1 MKTTFLFFI
10 LVAGISLI
18 AQTTMPD
25 RVVYAAAGR
34 WASPAS
40 GFSLTNNKIM
50 VYTIGEPIIYGGL
63 VGTRWIHN
71 GFEQPDKLIPIGPTV
86 VMLDKPDP
94 VFKVYPN
101 PMTSHSIIEGPQEQE
116 EQITLQLIDAN
127 AKLIAEYAM
136 DSPRLQID
144 FENTLAPGTYFLNF
158 YTLNG
163 QFIQQNKL
171 IKQ

>member
-1 MKTTFLFFI
+1 MKTTFLFFF
-10 LVAGISLI
+10 LVASSSLI
-18 AQTTMPD
+18 AQTNMPD

-71 GFEQPDKLIPIGPTV
+71 GFEQPDKLVPIGPTV

-101 PMTSHSIIEGPQEQE
+101 PITSHSIIEGPQEQE

>member
-1 MKTTFLFFI
+1 MKTTSLFFFLI
-10 LVAGISLI
+10 ASSALVA
-18 AQTTMPD
+18 QTNMPD

-34 WASPAS
+34 WASPAT
-40 GFSLTNNKIM
+40 GFSFLNNKIM
-50 VYTIGEPIIYGGL
+50 VYTIGEPIIYGGQ

-71 GFEQPDKLIPIGPTV
+71 GFEQPDKLVPIGPTV

-116 EQITLQLIDAN
+116 EQINLQLIDAN
-127 AKLIAEYAM
+127 AKLIAEYEM

>member
-1 MKTTFLFFI
+1 
-10 LVAGISLI
+10 
-18 AQTTMPD
+18 MPD
-25 RVVYAAAGR
+25 RVVPAAAGR
-34 WASPAS
+34 WSTP
-40 GFSLTNNKIM
+40 LTGLTSINNKIM

-71 GFEQPDKLIPIGPTV
+71 GFEQPDKLVPIGPTV
-86 VMLDKPDP
+86 VMLDKPDL

-101 PMTSHSIIEGPQEQE
+101 PFSTFSVIEGPEAQEDP
-116 EQITLQLIDAN
+116 ITLQLIDVN
-127 AKLIAEYAM
+127 AKLIAEYTM
-136 DSPRLQID
+136 HSSRLQID
-144 FENTLAPGTYFLNF
+144 FENILAPGTYFLNF

>member
-1 MKTTFLFFI
+1 MKTTFLFFF
-10 LVAGISLI
+10 LVASSSLI
-18 AQTTMPD
+18 AQTNMPD

-63 VGTRWIHN
+63 VGTRRIFN
-71 GFEQPDKLIPIGPTV
+71 GFEQPDKLVPIGPTV

-127 AKLIAEYAM
+127 AKLVAEYAM

>member
-1 MKTTFLFFI
+1 MKTTFLFFF
-10 LVAGISLI
+10 LVASSSLI
-18 AQTTMPD
+18 AQTNMPD

-40 GFSLTNNKIM
+40 GFSFTNNKIM

-71 GFEQPDKLIPIGPTV
+71 GFEQPDKLVPIGPTV

-127 AKLIAEYAM
+127 AKLVAEYAM

>member
-1 MKTTFLFFI
+1 MKTTVLFFI
-10 LVAGISLI
+10 LVAGSSLT
-18 AQTTMPD
+18 AQTNMPD

-71 GFEQPDKLIPIGPTV
+71 GFEQPDKLVPIGPTV

-127 AKLIAEYAM
+127 AKLVAEYAM

>member
-1 MKTTFLFFI
+1 MKTTFLFFF
-10 LVAGISLI
+10 LVVSSSLI
-18 AQTTMPD
+18 AQTNMPD

-34 WASPAS
+34 WASPAT
-40 GFSLTNNKIM
+40 GFSFINNKIM

-71 GFEQPDKLIPIGPTV
+71 GFEQPDKLVPIGPTV

-127 AKLIAEYAM
+127 AKLVAEYAM
-136 DSPRLQID
+136 DGTRLQID

>member
-1 MKTTFLFFI
+1 MKSLLFFLSFI
-10 LVAGISLI
+10 SFSVLVA
-18 AQTTMPD
+18 QTSMPD
-25 RVVYAAAGR
+25 RVVYAAAGC
-34 WASPAS
+34 WATPAT

-127 AKLIAEYAM
+127 AKLVAEYAM

>member
-1 MKTTFLFFI
+1 MK
-10 LVAGISLI
+10 SLI
-18 AQTTMPD
+18 ILLSILISGALFGQTSMPD
-25 RVVYAAAGR
+25 RVVPAAAGR
-34 WASPAS
+34 WSTP
-40 GFSLTNNKIM
+40 LTGLTSINNKIM

-71 GFEQPDKLIPIGPTV
+71 GFEQPDKLVPIGPTV
-86 VMLDKPDP
+86 VMLDKPDL

-101 PMTSHSIIEGPQEQE
+101 PFSTFSVIEGPEAQEDP
-116 EQITLQLIDAN
+116 ITLQLIDVN
-127 AKLIAEYAM
+127 AKLIAEYTM
-136 DSPRLQID
+136 HSSRLQID
-144 FENTLAPGTYFLNF
+144 FENILAPGTYFLNF

>member
-1 MKTTFLFFI
+1 MKTTFLVIFI
-10 LVAGISLI
+10 VASSSLI

-71 GFEQPDKLIPIGPTV
+71 GFEQPDKLVPIGPTV

-127 AKLIAEYAM
+127 AKLVAEYAM

>member
-10 LVAGISLI
+10 LLVCRSLI
-18 AQTTMPD
+18 AQTNMPD

-71 GFEQPDKLIPIGPTV
+71 GFEQPDKLVPIGPTV

-127 AKLIAEYAM
+127 AKLVAEYAM

>member
-1 MKTTFLFFI
+1 MKTTFLFFF
-10 LVAGISLI
+10 LVASSSLI
-18 AQTTMPD
+18 AQTNMPD

-71 GFEQPDKLIPIGPTV
+71 GFEQPDKLVPIGPTV

-101 PMTSHSIIEGPQEQE
+101 PITSHSIIEGPQEQE

-127 AKLIAEYAM
+127 AKLVAEYAM

>member
-1 MKTTFLFFI
+1 MKTTFLFFF
-10 LVAGISLI
+10 LVASSSLI
-18 AQTTMPD
+18 AQTNMPD

-34 WASPAS
+34 WASPAT
-40 GFSLTNNKIM
+40 GFSFLNNKIM
-50 VYTIGEPIIYGGL
+50 VYTIGEPIIYGGQ

-71 GFEQPDKLIPIGPTV
+71 GFEQPDKLVPIGPTV

-116 EQITLQLIDAN
+116 EQITLQLIDVN

>member
-1 MKTTFLFFI
+1 MKTTVLFFI
-10 LVAGISLI
+10 LVAGSSLI
-18 AQTTMPD
+18 AQTNMPD

-40 GFSLTNNKIM
+40 GFSLTNNNIM

-71 GFEQPDKLIPIGPTV
+71 GFEQPDKLVPIGPTV

-127 AKLIAEYAM
+127 AKLVAEYAM

-144 FENTLAPGTYFLNF
+144 FENTLAPGSYFLNF

>member
-1 MKTTFLFFI
+1 MKTTFLFFF
-10 LVAGISLI
+10 LVASSSLI
-18 AQTTMPD
+18 AQTNMPD

-71 GFEQPDKLIPIGPTV
+71 GFEQPDKLVPIGPTV

-127 AKLIAEYAM
+127 AKLVAEYAM